1 MHKTVLLNE
10 AIDNLNIKED
20 GIYVD
25 CTLGFGGHSGLIL
38 ERIKRGFLFAF
49 DQDDMA
55 LEYSEKKLKEIGSN
69 FELIKSNFA
78 YIKEELNKRN
88 VTEVDGIVF
97 DLGVSSPQLDIADR
111 GFSFHKDAK
120 LDMRMDTTKEFSA
133 YNVVN
138 EYSYEEL
145 VRVIRDYGEEKYA
158 TSIAKN
164 IVKDRES
171 KPIETTFELVDI
183 IKKSMPYKAMKDSH
197 PARRTFQAIRIE
209 VNNEL
214 EVLKKEN
221 CDFIVSI
228 GGGSPQDCGKAISV
242 LATNG
247 GKITDYEGV
256 NKSQKKCL
264 PIVAIATTAGTSA
277 EVTINYVITD
287 EETHI
292 KMIMVDR
299 NTLASITVN
308 DPELMLSKPAG
319 LTAATGMDALTHA
332 MEAVVA
338 NGAIDVTDATAL
350 YAIKQIFEYLPRAV
364 ENGQDIEAREQMCYA
379 CFLNGIAFSN
389 AGLGNVHAMAHQLGG
404 LYDLP
409 HGVCNAMLLPIVEE
423 ENAKQAPAK
432 FRVMA
437 ETIGMDVE
445 GKTDEECMDFVIGK
459 IKELSERVG
468 IPKTLSELGVENPDF
483 ETLAENS
490 MKDACAGAN
499 PVFFDKELLIK
510 LFKKIA

>member
-55 LEYSEKKLKEIGSN
+55 LEYSEKKLKEIGGN

-145 VRVIRDYGEEKYA
+145 VRVIRNYGEEKYA

-171 KPIETTFELVDI
+171 KSIETTFKLVDI
-183 IKKSMPYKAMKDSH
+183 IKKSMPMKAMRDGH
-197 PARRTFQAIRIE
+197 PARKTFQAIRIE
-209 VNNEL
+209 VNHEL
-214 EVLKKEN
+214 EVLKLGLE
-221 CDFIVSI
+221 
-228 GGGSPQDCGKAISV
+228 QAIS
-242 LATNG
+242 LLNKNG
-247 GKITDYEGV
+247 RLCVISFHSLEDRIVKNMFRDYSEV
-256 NKSQKKCL
+256 SLDMKNL
-264 PIVAIATTAGTSA
+264 P
-277 EVTINYVITD
+277 YV
-287 EETHI
+287 
-292 KMIMVDR
+292 
-299 NTLASITVN
+299 
-308 DPELMLSKPAG
+308 PE
-319 LTAATGMDALTHA
+319 
-332 MEAVVA
+332 
-338 NGAIDVTDATAL
+338 
-350 YAIKQIFEYLPRAV
+350 EYLPKYRVVSKGIVASQEELKDNNRAHS
-364 ENGQDIEAREQMCYA
+364 AR
-379 CFLNGIAFSN
+379 L
-389 AGLGNVHAMAHQLGG
+389 
-404 LYDLP
+404 
-409 HGVCNAMLLPIVEE
+409 
-423 ENAKQAPAK
+423 
-432 FRVMA
+432 RVL
-437 ETIGMDVE
+437 E
-445 GKTDEECMDFVIGK
+445 K
-459 IKELSERVG
+459 I
-468 IPKTLSELGVENPDF
+468 
-483 ETLAENS
+483 
-490 MKDACAGAN
+490 
-499 PVFFDKELLIK
+499 
-510 LFKKIA
+510 